1 MRVRDLKWYI
11 LASLLIIV
19 TYAAISVA
27 YFLSVRSGKVY
38 QSMKAIAFEADTAYK
53 NILEEK
59 IDSYYKL
66 YIEDTNDSLTKRAK
80 EEKDGA
86 IFEVC
91 SNQNVFASYFNGYE
105 GKKYTIARNSIINP
119 SNDTTTSDDANFYL
133 FLQKPSDGS
142 EYAASGI
149 NTLTVRVPLDKIMT
163 DIKEGI
169 TNNDLKYKTIVF
181 DNTTVGLAA

>member
-38 QSMKAIAFEADTAYK
+38 QSMEAIAFEADTAYK

-66 YIEDTNDSLTKRAK
+66 YTEDTNDSLTKRAK
-80 EEKDGA
+80 EEKTGA

-91 SNQNVFASYFNGYE
+91 TNQNVFVSYFDDYYGN
-105 GKKYTIARNSIINP
+105 KVTISRNSIINP
-119 SNDTTTSDDANFYL
+119 
-133 FLQKPSDGS
+133 
-142 EYAASGI
+142 
-149 NTLTVRVPLDKIMT
+149 
-163 DIKEGI
+163 
-169 TNNDLKYKTIVF
+169 
-181 DNTTVGLAA
+181 